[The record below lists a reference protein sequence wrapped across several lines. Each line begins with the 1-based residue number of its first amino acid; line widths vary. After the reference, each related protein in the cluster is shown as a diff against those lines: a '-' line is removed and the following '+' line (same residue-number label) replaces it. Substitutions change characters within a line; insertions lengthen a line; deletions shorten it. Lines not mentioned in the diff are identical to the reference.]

1 MNGKQLK
8 IAISGKAG
16 AGKNV
21 LANFLVKHMGLDENS
36 AKIVALADPMKR
48 IIKMMFPEAKEEC
61 LFGPSELRS
70 EIIPGDYK
78 NKDGGSL
85 TYRNALIDLGAFG
98 RKYNDNMW
106 LNCLAEDAKTNNK
119 TAYIISDVRFKIEF
133 DFLKKSDFYMIRV
146 IREDSVKIN
155 DVSETEQ
162 DVIFN
167 SDFDRVIYNN
177 GALEDLSK
185 EAASCVKML
194 YTR

>member
-1 MNGKQLK
+1 
-8 IAISGKAG
+8 
-16 AGKNV
+16 V